1 MDVNELLSEQT
12 LQRFKNK
19 EATNEEKSSLSDL
32 AKKVLFK
39 DLDSSCSNCYF
50 DAIIELRLFK
60 KRNPKEFEERMNGR
74 HYVLKR
80 GCVFQMGFGSRNMLV
95 RQNCTDKLAIEFLS
109 WDKNNIVHFEDYPED
124 WEDEVDKYLEA
135 KSNKQPKTSK

>member
-32 AKKVLFK
+32 AKRFCLKTWTALVAIA
-39 DLDSSCSNCYF
+39 NF

-109 WDKNNIVHFEDYPED
+109 WDK
-124 WEDEVDKYLEA
+124 K
-135 KSNKQPKTSK
+135 